1 MATRIG
7 AVSFLNAR
15 PLVWGLERDARFAIR
30 YDVPSRCASLL
41 HEGAID
47 VGLVPSVEY
56 LAGDY
61 RIVPGVGVVSDGAV
75 ASVAIFTR
83 VPIDRVRS
91 IALDTSSRTSV
102 ALVRVLCANHF
113 GIAPDFVSAPPDLE
127 GMLERCDAGLLI
139 GEPALFAPHERL
151 GIEKVDLGEAWKA
164 MTGLP
169 FVYAFWA
176 GRPDALDADGATR
189 LQQARDDGR
198 REIDR
203 VAEAFFSD
211 DPARQQAGR
220 RYLREHVLHVIGDRE
235 QAGLE
240 RFLALAAAAGAAP
253 PARAI
258 RYFDAHRW
266 SVTR

>member
-1 MATRIG
+1 MATRVG

-15 PLVWGLERDARFAIR
+15 PLVWGLDRDPRFAIR
-30 YDVPSRCASLL
+30 YDLPSRCASLL
-41 HEGAID
+41 HSGAID

-56 LAGDY
+56 LGDDY

-83 VPIDRVRS
+83 VPIARVRS

-113 GIAPDFVSAPPDLE
+113 DIAPEFVSAPPDLDA
-127 GMLERCDAGLLI
+127 MLAQADAGLLI
-139 GEPALFAPHERL
+139 GEPALFAAHERL
-151 GIEKVDLGEAWKA
+151 GAEKVDLGEAWKA

-176 GRPDALDADGATR
+176 GRPDALDADQTVR
-189 LQQARDDGR
+189 LQRARDEGR
-198 REIDR
+198 REIDA
-203 VAEAFFSD
+203 VAAAFFPD
-211 DPARQQAGR
+211 DPPRRQAATE
-220 RYLREHVLHVIGDRE
+220 YLRNHVLHVVGDRE

-240 RFLALAAAAGAAP
+240 RFLSLAAAAGAAP
-253 PARAI
+253 PAKAI
-258 RYFDAHRW
+258 RYFETHRW
-266 SVTR
+266 SVAR

>member
-15 PLVWGLERDARFAIR
+15 PLVWGLERDQRFAIR

-61 RIVPGVGVVSDGAV
+61 SIVPGVGVVSDGAV

-113 GIAPDFVSAPPDLE
+113 DIAPEFVSAPPELE
-127 GMLERCDAGLLI
+127 TMLERCDAGLLI
-139 GEPALFAPHERL
+139 GEPALFAAHERL
-151 GIEKVDLGEAWKA
+151 GVEKIDLGEAWKA

-176 GRPDALDADGATR
+176 GRADALDADRATR
-189 LQQARDDGR
+189 LQHARDDGR
-198 REIDR
+198 REIER
-203 VAEAFFSD
+203 VADAFFPG
-211 DPARQQAGR
+211 DPVRREEGV
-220 RYLREHVLHVIGDRE
+220 RYLRDHVLHVIGDRE

-240 RFLALAAAAGAAP
+240 RFLALAAETGAAP
-253 PARAI
+253 PAKAI
-258 RYFDAHRW
+258 RYFETHRW

>member
-15 PLVWGLERDARFAIR
+15 PLVWGLGDDSRFAIR
-30 YDVPSRCASLL
+30 YDLPSRCASLL
-41 HEGAID
+41 QEGAID
-47 VGLVPSVEY
+47 IGLVPSIEY
-56 LAGDY
+56 LMGDY

-83 VPIDRVRS
+83 VPIERVRS

-113 GIAPDFVSAPPDLE
+113 GIAPDFLSAPPDLE
-127 GMLERCDAGLLI
+127 AMIGQCDAGLLI
-139 GEPALFAPHERL
+139 GEPALFAPYQRL
-151 GIEKVDLGEAWKA
+151 GLEKVDLGEAWKA
-164 MTGLP
+164 MTHLP

-176 GRPDALDADGATR
+176 GRPAALDADRASR
-189 LQQARDDGR
+189 LQQARDEGR

-203 VAEAFFSD
+203 VAAAFFPD
-211 DPARQQAGR
+211 DPARQQAGA
-220 RYLREHVLHVIGDRE
+220 RYLREHVLHEVGDRE

-240 RFLALAAAAGAAP
+240 RFLSLAAAVGAAP
-253 PARAI
+253 PAKDI
-258 RYFDAHRW
+258 RYFETHR
-266 SVTR
+266 SPVAR